1 MEEKNIDELLSEE
14 IAAQIKALSDLQSGT
29 KEKST
34 ANLQRLAQRSKIYLR
49 KASPT
54 ILSGLG
60 AAGVIVTSVLAVRA
74 TPKALRKI
82 RADSKTNHDG
92 DPEAYSKLEAV
103 KSAWVCYIPAAIS
116 GTATIFCIF
125 GANVLSK
132 RQQAA
137 LTSAYVLLN
146 DSYNNYKDKLKE
158 LYGEEAHQ
166 KIVDAIAA
174 EKAKDV
180 YITSTGLVRNSSL
193 DFDEHDPNDERLFY
207 DAYSNRYFES
217 SINRVIQAEYHLNRD
232 FVISGY
238 LPANHFYQLLGL
250 EPLEGGDTVGWSID
264 TGIYW
269 IDFNHSKVTLDDG
282 LEVLVIDMDW
292 VPDAGW
298 DSE

>member
-1 MEEKNIDELLSEE
+1 MK
-14 IAAQIKALSDLQSGT
+14 KP
-29 KEKST
+29 
-34 ANLQRLAQRSKIYLR
+34 NLQRLAQRSKIYLR

-137 LTSAYVLLN
+137 LTSAYALLN

-174 EKAKDV
+174 EKA
-180 YITSTGLVRNSSL
+180 
-193 DFDEHDPNDERLFY
+193 DERLFY

>member
-1 MEEKNIDELLSEE
+1 MK
-14 IAAQIKALSDLQSGT
+14 KP
-29 KEKST
+29 
-34 ANLQRLAQRSKIYLR
+34 NLQRLAQRSKIYLR

-137 LTSAYVLLN
+137 LTSAYALLN

-174 EKAKDV
+174 EKA
-180 YITSTGLVRNSSL
+180 
-193 DFDEHDPNDERLFY
+193 DERLFY

-282 LEVLVIDMDW
+282 LEVLVINMDW

>member
-1 MEEKNIDELLSEE
+1 MK
-14 IAAQIKALSDLQSGT
+14 KP
-29 KEKST
+29 
-34 ANLQRLAQRSKIYLR
+34 NLQRLAQRSKIYLR

-137 LTSAYVLLN
+137 LTSAYALLN
-146 DSYNNYKDKLKE
+146 DSYNNY
-158 LYGEEAHQ
+158 
-166 KIVDAIAA
+166 
-174 EKAKDV
+174 
-180 YITSTGLVRNSSL
+180 
-193 DFDEHDPNDERLFY
+193 
-207 DAYSNRYFES
+207 NR
-217 SINRVIQAEYHLNRD
+217 H
-232 FVISGY
+232 
-238 LPANHFYQLLGL
+238 
-250 EPLEGGDTVGWSID
+250 
-264 TGIYW
+264 
-269 IDFNHSKVTLDDG
+269 
-282 LEVLVIDMDW
+282 
-292 VPDAGW
+292 
-298 DSE
+298 

>member
-1 MEEKNIDELLSEE
+1 MK
-14 IAAQIKALSDLQSGT
+14 KP
-29 KEKST
+29 
-34 ANLQRLAQRSKIYLR
+34 NLQRLAQRSKIYLR

-193 DFDEHDPNDERLFY
+193 DF
-207 DAYSNRYFES
+207 
-217 SINRVIQAEYHLNRD
+217 
-232 FVISGY
+232 
-238 LPANHFYQLLGL
+238 

>member
-1 MEEKNIDELLSEE
+1 MK
-14 IAAQIKALSDLQSGT
+14 KP
-29 KEKST
+29 
-34 ANLQRLAQRSKIYLR
+34 NLQRLAQRSKIYLR

-137 LTSAYVLLN
+137 LTSAYALLN

-193 DFDEHDPNDERLFY
+193 
-207 DAYSNRYFES
+207 
-217 SINRVIQAEYHLNRD
+217 D